1 MPNVKLQEI
10 IDNLKLLPERD
21 DRIQM
26 LISLAERFQQ
36 VPEAVAE
43 RPFPEA
49 NRVPSCESEA
59 FVFPVRQDD
68 GTFKFHFAVDNP
80 QGVSAMATAAIL
92 DQAFSG
98 APLQE
103 VAQLREDVIYD
114 IFGRELSMGKSMGLM
129 CMVGMVQKA
138 AKKALAAG
146 AEP

>member
-1 MPNVKLQEI
+1 MPNAKLQAI
-10 IDNLKLLPERD
+10 LDNLKLLPDRD

-26 LISLAERFQQ
+26 LISLAERYQP
-36 VPEAVAE
+36 VPEEIAA
-43 RPFPEA
+43 RPYPEA

-68 GTFKFHFAVDNP
+68 GTFKFHFVVDNP

-92 DQAFSG
+92 DEALSG
-98 APLQE
+98 APLEE
-103 VAQLREDVIYD
+103 VAAVPEDVIYD

-138 AKKALAAG
+138 AKKALAAAG
-146 AEP
+146 